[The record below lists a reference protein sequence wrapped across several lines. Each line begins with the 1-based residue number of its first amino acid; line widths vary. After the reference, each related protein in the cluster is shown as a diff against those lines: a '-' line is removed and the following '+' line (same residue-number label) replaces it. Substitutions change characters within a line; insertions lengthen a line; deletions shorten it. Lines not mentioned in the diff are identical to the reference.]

1 MKKQIKW
8 ILAAAAFVVL
18 LIAAGV
24 LYRHL
29 SQRVQPNTLETT
41 AAEETTAVQETELSV
56 PQTQAQIE
64 IPSASEQDTPD
75 AQSPSA
81 VTPAP
86 TSPAPTQPAPTSPA
100 PTQPAPTQPQPKA
113 ELAPDFTVLDKD
125 GRQVTLSDH
134 FGKPLVINF
143 WASWCGPCCRE
154 LPVFDAAAK
163 AHAGE
168 IEFMMI
174 NLTDGYS
181 ETVEGVN
188 QFIADNGY
196 TFPVY
201 FDTEDSAATAYG
213 INPIPMT
220 VFIRADGTVLDS
232 HIGAMDEATLQS
244 YLDQLTR

>member
-1 MKKQIKW
+1 MKKQVKW
-8 ILAAAAFVVL
+8 ILAVAAFVVL

-29 SQRVQPNTLETT
+29 SQRVQPNTLQTT
-41 AAEETTAVQETELSV
+41 AAQETTAVQETELSV

-64 IPSASEQDTPD
+64 IPSATEQNTPD
-75 AQSPSA
+75 VQSPSA
-81 VTPAP
+81 VP
-86 TSPAPTQPAPTSPA
+86 PAPTQPAPAADP
-100 PTQPAPTQPQPKA
+100 
-113 ELAPDFTVLDKD
+113 APDFTVLDKD
-125 GRQVTLSDH
+125 GRQVKLSDH

-181 ETVEGVN
+181 ETVDGVN

-213 INPIPMT
+213 ISPIPMT

-232 HIGAMDEATLQS
+232 HIGSMDAATLQS